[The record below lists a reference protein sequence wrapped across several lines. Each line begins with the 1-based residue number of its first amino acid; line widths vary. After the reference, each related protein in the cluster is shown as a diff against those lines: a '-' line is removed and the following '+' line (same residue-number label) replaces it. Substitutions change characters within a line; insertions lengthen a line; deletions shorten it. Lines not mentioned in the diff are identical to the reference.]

1 MTFPKRIGKPCA
13 HCGAWFRPKQRPD
26 VAKFCGKPCAAKAR
40 PRQSRVEAGRKGG
53 GTRSAG
59 LWARISAL
67 SPVDAYRLGRK
78 HQRADV
84 GNRVQSSRRA
94 GYDAGYEAAC
104 DACAHLGW
112 QTPAARR
119 TA

>member
-1 MTFPKRIGKPCA
+1 MTFPQRIGKPCA
-13 HCGAWFRPKQRPD
+13 HCGEWFRPKQRFD
-26 VAKFCGKPCAAKAR
+26 AAKFCGRLCAAAAR

-59 LWARISAL
+59 LWARIVAL
-67 SPVDAYRLGRK
+67 SPVDAYRLGRQ

-84 GNRVQSSRRA
+84 SNRVQSARRE

-104 DACAHLGW
+104 DACANLGW
-112 QTPAARR
+112 QTPARR

>member
-1 MTFPKRIGKPCA
+1 MTFPQRLGKPCA
-13 HCGAWFRPKQRPD
+13 YCGEWFRPKQRYTT
-26 VAKFCGKPCAAKAR
+26 AKFCGRPCAAAAR

-59 LWARISAL
+59 LWARIAVL
-67 SPVDAYRLGRK
+67 SPVDAYRLGRQ

-84 GNRVQSSRRA
+84 GNRVQSARRE
-94 GYDAGYEAAC
+94 GYAEGYEAAC
-104 DACAHLGW
+104 GACANLGW
-112 QTPAARR
+112 QTPARR